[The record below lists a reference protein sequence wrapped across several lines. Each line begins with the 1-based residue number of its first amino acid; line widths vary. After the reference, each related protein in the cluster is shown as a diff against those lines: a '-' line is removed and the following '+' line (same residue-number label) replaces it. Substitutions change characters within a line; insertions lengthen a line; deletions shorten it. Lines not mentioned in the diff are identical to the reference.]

1 MDKVLVKGSQYLAIS
16 ACVLMIVGTALIWS
30 TYENNPELSSYNSS
44 YLSAIQFDTV
54 SFLLIGIVVVLQQ
67 YLAYRDFS
75 GRSFYKYIAVGLA
88 MYITIQ
94 SPNDVETVDTIQ
106 KVKASDYRELLA
118 GEVIAYIGAGLSLLS
133 LFVPAQRVNR
143 KGKLLFF
150 MTAVLAAIG
159 ASVLLDYDFN
169 SNEAASS
176 LAFYICIPTLSI
188 LFFLAEAVFSA
199 TNESSN
205 AVIVIVAVYNI
216 WLLGDGYAL
225 RSAWQLDPAQGSY
238 TQVWAGVIFCW

>member
-1 MDKVLVKGSQYLAIS
+1 MLVKGSQYLALF
-16 ACVLMIVGTALIWS
+16 ACVVMIVGTALIWS
-30 TYENNPELSSYNSS
+30 SYENNPELSAYNSY

-67 YLAYRDFS
+67 YLSYHDYS
-75 GRSFYKYIAVGLA
+75 GRTFYKHIAVGLA

-94 SPNDVETVDTIQ
+94 SPNDVETVDSIQ

-143 KGKLLFF
+143 KGKIYFF
-150 MTAVLAAIG
+150 VTAVLAAIG
-159 ASVLLDYDFN
+159 AGVLLNYDFN
-169 SNEAASS
+169 YNEPASS

-188 LFFLAEAVFSA
+188 LFFLAESVFSG
-199 TNESSN
+199 TSESAN
-205 AVIVIVAVYNI
+205 AVIVIIAVYNI
-216 WLLGDGYAL
+216 WILGDGYAL
-225 RSAWQLDPAQGSY
+225 RSYWDAYPAAGNYS
-238 TQVWAGVIFCW
+238 QVWVGVIFCW